1 MKKQPQNSRQKPK
14 PVVKAATASRT
25 VAKTVDV
32 KPIRPSIFERFET
45 FASKNE
51 KWLMFGTFILSLI
64 CSILLFDMKVSIGGD
79 DSAYVER
86 AYNYIHKGKYPYYQG
101 PGYPLVLAL
110 LMKLF
115 GFKLGV
121 FKLFSLIFYTG
132 HVVLTWYAF
141 RKKIPYMML
150 IFMVGFA
157 VVSDY
162 MQYYASQTWSEA
174 FYMFVQAVV
183 LWIVMKIV
191 SIEKQED
198 TVMGDIKKRW
208 YLWLG
213 VGLAFAFLAMTKTVA
228 IFGIIAPLVYFIIQK
243 KYRFAGYIL
252 VSFLVFKFGIGAIE
266 KAAYGPNT
274 TNQWEQMMQKDAYK
288 KELGTL
294 DAIGFLGRFGENLKT
309 YSSMHFFRFMHI
321 IPQNQYKL
329 SEDGSTMDEERQLAW
344 VATIFVTGILL
355 FSSYMIFKNN
365 KEAFFLVLFTLIMC
379 GGIFF
384 GIHANNR
391 QDRLIIILFPFIL
404 MIIGYGLY
412 LSVRNFRMLHGI
424 VIGIFSI
431 VLLSSFYH
439 TMAKAPESLSG
450 LQKNLGGQPY
460 YGYTTDWMN
469 YIEMGN
475 WCADNLPEGSL
486 VACRKSTISFIT
498 SGKQIWYG
506 VHEITSEDADFWLNK
521 FKEAKVTHL
530 LVADLRAI
538 PHKKSNRIISTMHK
552 IRAFILMKYPN
563 KLKPIKEVGV
573 EEKSVLYEIIY

>member
-1 MKKQPQNSRQKPK
+1 MKKQPQNSKQKPK
-14 PVVKAATASRT
+14 PVVKTAAAAR
-25 VAKTVDV
+25 V
-32 KPIRPSIFERFET
+32 KPVDFKEMGPSIFERFET
-45 FASKNE
+45 FALRNE
-51 KWLMFGTFILSLI
+51 KWLMWGTFVLSLI
-64 CSILLFDMKVSIGGD
+64 CSVLLFDMKVSIGGD
-79 DSAYVER
+79 DSAYIER
-86 AYNYIHKGKYPYYQG
+86 AYNFNTKGTYPYYQG
-101 PGYPLVLAL
+101 PGYPLVLSL
-110 LMKLF
+110 LMKIF
-115 GFKLGV
+115 GFKLGI
-121 FKLFSLIFYTG
+121 FKLFSLIFYSA

-141 RKKIPYMML
+141 RRKIPYMLLM
-150 IFMVGFA
+150 FMVGFA

-174 FYMFVQAVV
+174 FYMFIQAVV
-183 LWIVMKIV
+183 LWVVMKIV

-198 TVMGDIKKRW
+198 TVAGDLKKRW

-213 VGLAFAFLAMTKTVA
+213 VGLAFTFLAMTKTVA
-228 IFGIIAPLVYFIIQK
+228 IFGIAAPLIYFIIQK
-243 KYRFAGYIL
+243 KYRFALYIL
-252 VSFLVFKFGIGAIE
+252 VSFLIFKFGIGAIE

-288 KELGTL
+288 KEQGTL

-329 SEDGSTMDEERQLAW
+329 SEDGSTIDEERQLAW
-344 VATIFVTGILL
+344 MATLFVTGLLL

-365 KEAFFLVLFTLIMC
+365 RQAFFLVLFTLVMC

-412 LSVRNFRMLHGI
+412 LTVKNFRIMHG
-424 VIGIFSI
+424 VVVALFSI

-439 TMAKAPESLSG
+439 TLAKAPESLTG
-450 LQKNLGGQPY
+450 LQKNLGNEPY

-475 WCADNLPEGSL
+475 WCKENLPEGSL
-486 VACRKSTISFIT
+486 VACRKPTISFIT
-498 SGKQIWYG
+498 SGKQMWYG

-538 PHKKSNRIISTMHK
+538 PHKKTTRIISTMHK
-552 IRAFILMKYPN
+552 IRAYIFMKYPN
-563 KLKPIKEVGV
+563 KLKPVKEVGV
-573 EEKSVLYEIIY
+573 DEKAYLYQIMY

>member
-1 MKKQPQNSRQKPK
+1 MKKQPQHSKQK
-14 PVVKAATASRT
+14 PVVKATSNVR
-25 VAKTVDV
+25 V
-32 KPIRPSIFERFET
+32 KPVEAKVITPPLFERFEK
-45 FASKNE
+45 FGARNE
-51 KWLMFGTFILSLI
+51 KWLMWGTFALSLI

-79 DSAYVER
+79 DSAYIER
-86 AYNYIHKGKYPYYQG
+86 AYNFITKGTYPYYQG

-110 LMKLF
+110 LMKVF

-121 FKLFSLIFYTG
+121 FKLFSLIFYSA
-132 HVVLTWYAF
+132 HIVLTWYAF
-141 RKKIPYMML
+141 RRKIPYLLLM
-150 IFMVGFA
+150 FMVGFA

-174 FYMFVQAVV
+174 FYMFVQGIV
-183 LWIVMKIV
+183 LWVVMKIV
-191 SIEKQED
+191 SIEKPEP
-198 TVMGDIKKRW
+198 TVLGDLKKRW

-228 IFGIIAPLVYFIIQK
+228 IFGIMAPLIYFVVQK
-243 KYRFAGYIL
+243 KYRYSIYIL
-252 VSFLVFKFGIGAIE
+252 ISFLVFKFGIGAIE
-266 KAAYGPNT
+266 KASYGPNT

-288 KELGTL
+288 KEQGTL

-309 YSSMHFFRFMHI
+309 YSSMHFFRFLHI
-321 IPQNQYKL
+321 IPQDKYRL
-329 SEDGSTMDEERQLAW
+329 SEDGSTIDDEKKLAW
-344 VATIFVTGILL
+344 LATLFVTGLLL

-365 KEAFFLVLFTLIMC
+365 KEAFFLVLFTLVMC

-412 LSVRNFRMLHGI
+412 LTVKNFRVLHVV
-424 VIGIFSI
+424 VIGLFSI

-439 TMAKAPESLSG
+439 TLAKAPESLTG
-450 LQKNLGGQPY
+450 LQKNLGNEPY

-475 WCADNLPEGSL
+475 WCVKNLPEGSL
-486 VACRKSTISFIT
+486 VACRKPTISFIT

-506 VHEITSEDADFWLNK
+506 VHEVPSEDADFWLKK

-530 LVADLRAI
+530 LVADLRAV
-538 PHKKSNRIISTMHK
+538 PHKKTIKIISTMHK
-552 IRAFILMKYPN
+552 IRAYILMKYPN
-563 KLKPIKEVGV
+563 KLKPIKEVGID
-573 EEKSVLYEIIY
+573 EKAYLYEIIY